1 VRIVLADDATWA
13 EVYGIGHRHP
23 RVVQVSMAL
32 AAKLAAAG
40 APVTVLDQRGAG
52 SAVGSST

>member
-1 VRIVLADDATWA
+1 VRIVLGDHSTWA

-32 AAKLAAAG
+32 AAKLVVAG
-40 APVTVLDQRGAG
+40 APVTIRDERGAG
-52 SAVGSST
+52 AAVGSSA